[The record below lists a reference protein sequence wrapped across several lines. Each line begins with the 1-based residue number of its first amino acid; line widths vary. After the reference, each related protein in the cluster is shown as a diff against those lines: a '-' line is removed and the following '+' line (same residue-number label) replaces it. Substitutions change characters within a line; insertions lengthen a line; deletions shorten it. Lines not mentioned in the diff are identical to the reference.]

1 MKIIISAVHHQR
13 LMSLTK
19 KESSYSVTLHSKK
32 KKKQFKKEP
41 ELDKKVNKIEIVSR
55 INEAPA
61 GFK

>member
-1 MKIIISAVHHQR
+1 MKIIISAVR
-13 LMSLTK
+13 YELTK
-19 KESSYSVTLHSKK
+19 TDNSYSVTLHSKK

-55 INEAPA
+55 INEDPA